1 MPMSRR
7 STARTALHLLFA
19 ATVAGPAG
27 LGAATAADLSRPFA
41 SAPPV
46 VAAAYDWSG
55 FYAGVNAGYGV
66 GSNPVTMSFTPAIYG
81 GNQPTLGP
89 AGALGGVQ
97 AGYNWQIDRFV
108 LGLEGDVQASA
119 MKQSICFDFCR
130 PAVTLRTGQ
139 ELSWFATL
147 RGRAGITAGPAL
159 LYLTGGA
166 AFTTVKTTIASV
178 LDPSPATG
186 GRFSEGKVGWVA
198 GGGLEAALGGRW
210 TAKVEYL
217 YMDFGHV
224 SHAAYDPFLGP
235 SSPELFDI
243 AVRQHVVRAGVNYL
257 FNAPEAG
264 PARFATA
271 ERTHD
276 WTGLYLGGH
285 LSASVAHGP
294 STLGADGRV
303 FHESTFA
310 ARSLGGGLQA
320 GANWQAG
327 ALVLGAEAD
336 VQLSDQVQRNCFSF
350 CLVDQNVN
358 LTTRLPWFATLRG
371 RIGYATGPLLIYGT
385 AGAAL
390 GRVEMDYTSFDS
402 GPLAGDHFRDTR
414 SGWTAGGGLE
424 AALSERWSAKAEY
437 LYLDLGHVSRNLPD
451 MEGSTENIRVAL
463 RNHTARIGL
472 NYRLTP

>member
-1 MPMSRR
+1 MRTTRRPKSRPVTR
-7 STARTALHLLFA
+7 RMLA
-19 ATVAGPAG
+19 AMIVVPAG
-27 LGAATAADLSRPFA
+27 LSAAGAADLSRPFVK
-41 SAPPV
+41 APLV

-66 GSNPVTMSFTPAIYG
+66 GSNPVNMSFTPAIYG
-81 GNQPTLGP
+81 GEQPTLGP
-89 AGALGGVQ
+89 SGALGGVQ
-97 AGYNWQIDRFV
+97 AGYNWQVDRVV
-108 LGLEGDVQASA
+108 LGLEGDVQASS
-119 MKQSICFDFCR
+119 MKQSICFDFCD
-130 PAVTLRTGQ
+130 PKLTLRTGQ
-139 ELSWFATL
+139 ELSWFATV

-178 LDPSPATG
+178 FDPYPASG
-186 GRFSEGKVGWVA
+186 GRFSEAKVGWVA
-198 GGGLEAALGGRW
+198 GAGLEAALGGHW

-217 YMDFGHV
+217 YMDFGNV

-257 FNAPEAG
+257 FNAPDGG
-264 PARFATA
+264 PARLAAT
-271 ERTHD
+271 EPVHN

-285 LSASVAHGP
+285 LSANAAHGP
-294 STLGADGRV
+294 STLGFDNTV
-303 FHESTFA
+303 FNESTFA
-310 ARSLGGGLQA
+310 ARALGGGLQA

-336 VQLSDQVQRNCFSF
+336 VQLAHQSQHDCFDF
-350 CLVDQNVN
+350 CLAKQSVD

-371 RIGYATGPLLIYGT
+371 RIGYAAGPLLIYGT

-390 GRVEMDYTSFDS
+390 GRVEVDHAAFD
-402 GPLAGDHFRDTR
+402 GMPAGTDRFRDTR
-414 SGWTAGGGLE
+414 TGWVAGGGLE

-437 LYLDLGHVSRNLPD
+437 LYLDLGRISGDVPGL
-451 MEGSTENIRVAL
+451 EGGTENIRVAL